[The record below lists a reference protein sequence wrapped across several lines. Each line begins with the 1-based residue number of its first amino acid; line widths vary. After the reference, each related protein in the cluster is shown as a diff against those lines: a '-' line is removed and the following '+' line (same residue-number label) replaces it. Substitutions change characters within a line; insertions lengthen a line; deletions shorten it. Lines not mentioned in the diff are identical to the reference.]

1 MLTERDKKLIS
12 WLEVNHAISVKQAQ
26 SIFFKN
32 YEVARRRLAQLKD
45 MGVLNSYINELTKEK
60 IYYYDK
66 KLSSHDLFKH
76 EFYRKIVEHGGE
88 VIKFDREPRYL
99 NGLIRAD
106 GYFEFKYN
114 NLIYCCI
121 LEIDYKHM
129 TDTKKMI
136 LYEKLY
142 KEGTLQKELEVFPM
156 IVILRQNI
164 DIRYN
169 STNFDC
175 LYLDFNLSKFKEI
188 VLM

>member
-1 MLTERDKKLIS
+1 LLKDRDKELIS

-26 SIFFKN
+26 FIFFKN
-32 YEVARRRLAQLKD
+32 YEVARRRLFQLQE

-60 IYYYDK
+60 IYYYNK
-66 KLSSHDLFKH
+66 KLTPHDLFKH
-76 EFYRKIVEHGGE
+76 DFYKKIVEHGGE
-88 VIKFDREPRYL
+88 VIRFDREPRYL
-99 NGLIRAD
+99 NDLIRSD

-121 LEIDYKHM
+121 LEVDFKHF

-142 KEGTLQKELEVFPM
+142 REGTLQHELGVFPM

-175 LYLDFNLSKFKEI
+175 LYLDFNLSLFNEL
-188 VLM
+188 VLE